1 MDDSKINGAISR
13 VKNCLDYSLK
23 KKYDIQNPETTQ
35 KLLLSHGMAKENF
48 DFIKNVEKIFSNNI
62 ADVSL
67 DANANKN
74 ETTISGIMNEAT
86 IPVNKVVGYRS
97 LYRKIKEMYGKTE
110 AKRLMGEMF
119 DYSLALADSS
129 KITLPYCFSIDASK
143 IVIEGRNF
151 GMLPSG
157 PSHRLSSYFSAL
169 NETVHQLSNHI
180 AGALAIG
187 SLFFDVAHILLYH
200 EKYTIEDLKNTT
212 VRKYIENCFQ
222 NFVHSV
228 NHLSRNAVESPF
240 TNISVF
246 DRQKLKTFLTPDN
259 MGWYFDEDFGVNESD
274 KEEYI
279 IQYIGELQSIFMDFF
294 DKGDPMNGGRNY
306 RFPVVTLNIS
316 KEIDNGSIRIMD
328 EEFVK
333 KISKHEIY
341 RYNIL
346 VSEGSKVAS
355 CCFDG
360 ETKFVTTE
368 GMKSFNEFFVGE
380 EIAVPTHTGEIK
392 KAVVKTYGT
401 QSLNRV
407 TFQNKL
413 GYLNSMHSVK
423 VTSNHEWILSDGSIT
438 NNLQVGDVIAK
449 TPEFDIYGVEVFA
462 DSEWEVSNIE
472 KDVCKELVWCLE
484 VEDNHSFILEGGIV
498 TRNCRLL
505 NNFELLE
512 MGGQMNSFGGAGISL
527 GSHRVVTINFN
538 RIALEATSFE
548 NYKEILN
555 ERIESSSKILEAH
568 RMLIKDLIDAGYQPF
583 MKRGWLRLERMFS
596 TLGVIGIVEAQE
608 TLKSKFNV
616 SEDVIEVSLKFLNEK
631 AKELTINTGNIYN
644 IEQIP
649 GESMAPKLAM
659 VDKMLFGES
668 NVPYELYSNQFVP
681 LWADANIYERMMVD
695 GKYNQLF
702 TGGGIVHFN
711 LGERVSEEQ
720 AKSLIKYAAEVG
732 CEHFA
737 LNPVY
742 SECESGHNSFGKH
755 EECPVCGKK
764 IVNYYTR
771 VVGFFVPVSS
781 FNTTRRN
788 WEFPK
793 RLFTKI

>member
-23 KKYDIQNPETTQ
+23 KKYDIQNTETTQ

-67 DANANKN
+67 DVNANKN

-274 KEEYI
+274 KEEYV

-355 CCFDG
+355 C
-360 ETKFVTTE
+360 
-368 GMKSFNEFFVGE
+368 
-380 EIAVPTHTGEIK
+380 
-392 KAVVKTYGT
+392 
-401 QSLNRV
+401 
-407 TFQNKL
+407 
-413 GYLNSMHSVK
+413 
-423 VTSNHEWILSDGSIT
+423 
-438 NNLQVGDVIAK
+438 
-449 TPEFDIYGVEVFA
+449 
-462 DSEWEVSNIE
+462 
-472 KDVCKELVWCLE
+472 
-484 VEDNHSFILEGGIV
+484 
-498 TRNCRLL
+498 CRLL

-616 SEDVIEVSLKFLNEK
+616 SEDVIEVSLKFLNDK

-681 LWADANIYERMMVD
+681 LWADANIYERMKVD

>member
-67 DANANKN
+67 DTNANKN

-274 KEEYI
+274 KEEYV

-316 KEIDNGSIRIMD
+316 KEINNGSIRIMD

-333 KISKHEIY
+333 NISKHEIY

-355 CCFDG
+355 C
-360 ETKFVTTE
+360 
-368 GMKSFNEFFVGE
+368 
-380 EIAVPTHTGEIK
+380 
-392 KAVVKTYGT
+392 
-401 QSLNRV
+401 
-407 TFQNKL
+407 
-413 GYLNSMHSVK
+413 
-423 VTSNHEWILSDGSIT
+423 
-438 NNLQVGDVIAK
+438 
-449 TPEFDIYGVEVFA
+449 
-462 DSEWEVSNIE
+462 
-472 KDVCKELVWCLE
+472 
-484 VEDNHSFILEGGIV
+484 
-498 TRNCRLL
+498 CRLL

-608 TLKSKFNV
+608 TLKTKFNV
-616 SEDVIEVSLKFLNEK
+616 SEDVIEVSLKLLNDK

>member
-23 KKYDIQNPETTQ
+23 KKYNIQNPDTTQ

-74 ETTISGIMNEAT
+74 ETTISGIMNEAA

-157 PSHRLSSYFSAL
+157 PAHRLSSYFSAL
-169 NETVHQLSNHI
+169 NETVHQLSNHL
-180 AGALAIG
+180 AGALAVG
-187 SLFFDVAHILLYH
+187 SLFFDVAHILIYH
-200 EKYTIEDLKNTT
+200 EGYSMDDLKNVT

-228 NHLSRNAVESPF
+228 NHLSRNSVESPF

-259 MGWYFDEDFGVNESD
+259 MGWYFDEDFGIEESN

-279 IQYIGELQSIFMDFF
+279 IQYIGELQSIFMEFF
-294 DKGDPMNGGRNY
+294 DKGDPLNGGRNY

-328 EEFVK
+328 EDFVK

-355 CCFDG
+355 C
-360 ETKFVTTE
+360 
-368 GMKSFNEFFVGE
+368 
-380 EIAVPTHTGEIK
+380 
-392 KAVVKTYGT
+392 
-401 QSLNRV
+401 
-407 TFQNKL
+407 
-413 GYLNSMHSVK
+413 
-423 VTSNHEWILSDGSIT
+423 
-438 NNLQVGDVIAK
+438 
-449 TPEFDIYGVEVFA
+449 
-462 DSEWEVSNIE
+462 
-472 KDVCKELVWCLE
+472 
-484 VEDNHSFILEGGIV
+484 
-498 TRNCRLL
+498 CRLL

-568 RMLIKDLIDAGYQPF
+568 RMLIKDLVDAGYQPF

-616 SEDVIEVSLKFLNEK
+616 SDDVIEVSLKFLNDK
-631 AKELTINTGNIYN
+631 ARELTISTGNIYN

-649 GESMAPKLAM
+649 GESMAPKLAT
-659 VDKMLFGES
+659 VDKMLFGED

-681 LWADANIYERMMVD
+681 LWAEANIYERMKID

-702 TGGGIVHFN
+702 TDGGIVHFN

-742 SECESGHNSFGKH
+742 SECEAGHNSFGKH

-764 IVNYYTR
+764 ITNYYTR

-793 RLFTKI
+793 RLFTSI

>member
-23 KKYDIQNPETTQ
+23 KKYDIQNSETTQ

-200 EKYTIEDLKNTT
+200 EKYNIEDLKNTT

-259 MGWYFDEDFGVNESD
+259 MGWYFDEDFGINESD

-316 KEIDNGSIRIMD
+316 KEINNGSIRIMD

-355 CCFDG
+355 CC
-360 ETKFVTTE
+360 
-368 GMKSFNEFFVGE
+368 
-380 EIAVPTHTGEIK
+380 
-392 KAVVKTYGT
+392 
-401 QSLNRV
+401 
-407 TFQNKL
+407 
-413 GYLNSMHSVK
+413 
-423 VTSNHEWILSDGSIT
+423 
-438 NNLQVGDVIAK
+438 
-449 TPEFDIYGVEVFA
+449 
-462 DSEWEVSNIE
+462 
-472 KDVCKELVWCLE
+472 
-484 VEDNHSFILEGGIV
+484 
-498 TRNCRLL
+498 RLL

-512 MGGQMNSFGGAGISL
+512 IGGQMNSFGGSGISL

-538 RIALEATSFE
+538 RIALEASSFE
-548 NYKEILN
+548 NYKEILE

-596 TLGVIGIVEAQE
+596 TLGVIGVVEAQE
-608 TLKSKFNV
+608 TLKTKFNV
-616 SEDVIEVSLKFLNEK
+616 SEDVIEVSLKVLNDK
-631 AKELTINTGNIYN
+631 ARELTINTGNIYN

-681 LWADANIYERMMVD
+681 LWADANIYERMKVD

>member
-23 KKYDIQNPETTQ
+23 KKYNIQNPDTTQ

-74 ETTISGIMNEAT
+74 ETTISGIMNEAA

-157 PSHRLSSYFSAL
+157 PAHRLSSYFSAL
-169 NETVHQLSNHI
+169 NETVHQLSNHL
-180 AGALAIG
+180 AGALAVG
-187 SLFFDVAHILLYH
+187 SLFFDVAHILIYH
-200 EKYTIEDLKNTT
+200 EGYTMEDLKNNN

-228 NHLSRNAVESPF
+228 NHLSRNSVESPF

-259 MGWYFDEDFGVNESD
+259 MGWYFDEDFGIEESN

-279 IQYIGELQSIFMDFF
+279 IQYIGELQSIFMEFF
-294 DKGDPMNGGRNY
+294 DKGDPLNGGRNY

-328 EEFVK
+328 EDFVK

-360 ETKFVTTE
+360 AQKFITTKGIKRFDD
-368 GMKSFNEFFVGE
+368 FFVGE
-380 EIAVPTHTGEIK
+380 LVEVPTHTGKIK
-392 KAVVKTYGT
+392 KATVNTYGI
-401 QSLNRV
+401 QPMNIV
-407 TFQNKL
+407 TFKNGTCEKF
-413 GYLNSMHSVK
+413 VK
-423 VTSNHEWILSDGSIT
+423 VTSNHEWILRDDSVT
-438 NNLQVGDVIAK
+438 NNLRVGDIIIKKPNVFDVVIDCI
-449 TPEFDIYGVEVFA
+449 ESFEDG
-462 DSEWEVSNIE
+462 EWVVDKIE
-472 KDVCKELVWCLE
+472 NNVCKSLAWCLD
-484 VEDNHSFILEGGIV
+484 VEDEHSFILDGGIV
-498 TRNCRLL
+498 TKNCRLL

-568 RMLIKDLIDAGYQPF
+568 RMLIKDLVDAGYQPF
-583 MKRGWLRLERMFS
+583 MKRGWLRLERMFF

-616 SEDVIEVSLKFLNEK
+616 SDDVIEVSLKFLNDK
-631 AKELTINTGNIYN
+631 ARELTISTGNIYN

-649 GESMAPKLAM
+649 GESMAPKLAT
-659 VDKMLFGES
+659 VDKMLFGEE

-681 LWADANIYERMMVD
+681 LWAEANIYERMKVD

-742 SECESGHNSFGKH
+742 SECEAGHNSFGKH

-764 IVNYYTR
+764 ITNYYTR

-793 RLFTKI
+793 RLFTSI

>member
-23 KKYDIQNPETTQ
+23 KKYDIQNSETTQ

-200 EKYTIEDLKNTT
+200 EKYNIEDLKNTT

-259 MGWYFDEDFGVNESD
+259 MGWYFDEDFGIDESD

-355 CCFDG
+355 CC
-360 ETKFVTTE
+360 
-368 GMKSFNEFFVGE
+368 
-380 EIAVPTHTGEIK
+380 
-392 KAVVKTYGT
+392 
-401 QSLNRV
+401 
-407 TFQNKL
+407 
-413 GYLNSMHSVK
+413 
-423 VTSNHEWILSDGSIT
+423 
-438 NNLQVGDVIAK
+438 
-449 TPEFDIYGVEVFA
+449 
-462 DSEWEVSNIE
+462 
-472 KDVCKELVWCLE
+472 
-484 VEDNHSFILEGGIV
+484 
-498 TRNCRLL
+498 RLL

-512 MGGQMNSFGGAGISL
+512 IGGQMNSFGGSGISL

-538 RIALEATSFE
+538 RIALEASSFE
-548 NYKEILN
+548 NYKEILE

-596 TLGVIGIVEAQE
+596 TLGVIGVVEAQE
-608 TLKSKFNV
+608 TLKTKFNV
-616 SEDVIEVSLKFLNEK
+616 SEDVIEVSLKVLNDK
-631 AKELTINTGNIYN
+631 ARELTINTGNIYN

-681 LWADANIYERMMVD
+681 LWADANIYERMKVD

>member
-1 MDDSKINGAISR
+1 MEDEN
-13 VKNCLDYSLK
+13 
-23 KKYDIQNPETTQ
+23 NPY
-35 KLLLSHGMAKENF
+35 F
-48 DFIKNVEKIFSNNI
+48 
-62 ADVSL
+62 
-67 DANANKN
+67 
-74 ETTISGIMNEAT
+74 
-86 IPVNKVVGYRS
+86 
-97 LYRKIKEMYGKTE
+97 
-110 AKRLMGEMF
+110 
-119 DYSLALADSS
+119 
-129 KITLPYCFSIDASK
+129 TLPN
-143 IVIEGRNF
+143 G
-151 GMLPSG
+151 
-157 PSHRLSSYFSAL
+157 
-169 NETVHQLSNHI
+169 
-180 AGALAIG
+180 
-187 SLFFDVAHILLYH
+187 
-200 EKYTIEDLKNTT
+200 
-212 VRKYIENCFQ
+212 
-222 NFVHSV
+222 
-228 NHLSRNAVESPF
+228 
-240 TNISVF
+240 
-246 DRQKLKTFLTPDN
+246 
-259 MGWYFDEDFGVNESD
+259 
-274 KEEYI
+274 I
-279 IQYIGELQSIFMDFF
+279 I
-294 DKGDPMNGGRNY
+294 
-306 RFPVVTLNIS
+306 
-316 KEIDNGSIRIMD
+316 
-328 EEFVK
+328 
-333 KISKHEIY
+333 
-341 RYNIL
+341 
-346 VSEGSKVAS
+346 
-355 CCFDG
+355 
-360 ETKFVTTE
+360 
-368 GMKSFNEFFVGE
+368 
-380 EIAVPTHTGEIK
+380 TG
-392 KAVVKTYGT
+392 
-401 QSLNRV
+401 
-407 TFQNKL
+407 
-413 GYLNSMHSVK
+413 
-423 VTSNHEWILSDGSIT
+423 
-438 NNLQVGDVIAK
+438 
-449 TPEFDIYGVEVFA
+449 
-462 DSEWEVSNIE
+462 
-472 KDVCKELVWCLE
+472 
-484 VEDNHSFILEGGIV
+484 
-498 TRNCRLL
+498 NCRLL

-681 LWADANIYERMMVD
+681 LWADANIYERMKVD

>member
-23 KKYDIQNPETTQ
+23 KKYDIQNSETTQ

-67 DANANKN
+67 DTNANKN

-328 EEFVK
+328 EEFVR

-355 CCFDG
+355 C
-360 ETKFVTTE
+360 
-368 GMKSFNEFFVGE
+368 
-380 EIAVPTHTGEIK
+380 
-392 KAVVKTYGT
+392 
-401 QSLNRV
+401 
-407 TFQNKL
+407 
-413 GYLNSMHSVK
+413 
-423 VTSNHEWILSDGSIT
+423 
-438 NNLQVGDVIAK
+438 
-449 TPEFDIYGVEVFA
+449 
-462 DSEWEVSNIE
+462 
-472 KDVCKELVWCLE
+472 
-484 VEDNHSFILEGGIV
+484 
-498 TRNCRLL
+498 CRLL

-608 TLKSKFNV
+608 TLKTKFNV
-616 SEDVIEVSLKFLNEK
+616 SEDVIEVSLKLLNDK

-681 LWADANIYERMMVD
+681 LWADANIYERMKVD

>member
-23 KKYDIQNPETTQ
+23 KKYNIQNSETTQ

-200 EKYTIEDLKNTT
+200 EKYNIEDLKNTT

-259 MGWYFDEDFGVNESD
+259 MGWYFDEDFGINESD

-316 KEIDNGSIRIMD
+316 KEINNGSIRIMD

-355 CCFDG
+355 CC
-360 ETKFVTTE
+360 
-368 GMKSFNEFFVGE
+368 
-380 EIAVPTHTGEIK
+380 
-392 KAVVKTYGT
+392 
-401 QSLNRV
+401 
-407 TFQNKL
+407 
-413 GYLNSMHSVK
+413 
-423 VTSNHEWILSDGSIT
+423 
-438 NNLQVGDVIAK
+438 
-449 TPEFDIYGVEVFA
+449 
-462 DSEWEVSNIE
+462 
-472 KDVCKELVWCLE
+472 
-484 VEDNHSFILEGGIV
+484 
-498 TRNCRLL
+498 RLL

-512 MGGQMNSFGGAGISL
+512 IGGQMNSFGGSGISL

-538 RIALEATSFE
+538 RIALEASSFE
-548 NYKEILN
+548 NYKEILE

-596 TLGVIGIVEAQE
+596 TLGVIGVVEAQE
-608 TLKSKFNV
+608 TLKTKFNV
-616 SEDVIEVSLKFLNEK
+616 SEDVIEVSLKVLNDK
-631 AKELTINTGNIYN
+631 ARELTINTGNIYN

-681 LWADANIYERMMVD
+681 LWADANIYERMKVD

>member
-67 DANANKN
+67 DTNANKN

-355 CCFDG
+355 CC
-360 ETKFVTTE
+360 
-368 GMKSFNEFFVGE
+368 
-380 EIAVPTHTGEIK
+380 
-392 KAVVKTYGT
+392 
-401 QSLNRV
+401 
-407 TFQNKL
+407 
-413 GYLNSMHSVK
+413 
-423 VTSNHEWILSDGSIT
+423 
-438 NNLQVGDVIAK
+438 
-449 TPEFDIYGVEVFA
+449 
-462 DSEWEVSNIE
+462 
-472 KDVCKELVWCLE
+472 
-484 VEDNHSFILEGGIV
+484 
-498 TRNCRLL
+498 RLL

-616 SEDVIEVSLKFLNEK
+616 SEDVIEVSLKFLNDK

-681 LWADANIYERMMVD
+681 LWADANIYERMKVD

>member
-23 KKYDIQNPETTQ
+23 KKYDIQNTETTQ

-67 DANANKN
+67 DVNANKN

-169 NETVHQLSNHI
+169 NETVHQLSNHV
-180 AGALAIG
+180 AGALAVG

-200 EKYTIEDLKNTT
+200 EKYSIEDLKNTT

-274 KEEYI
+274 KEEYV

-355 CCFDG
+355 C
-360 ETKFVTTE
+360 
-368 GMKSFNEFFVGE
+368 
-380 EIAVPTHTGEIK
+380 
-392 KAVVKTYGT
+392 
-401 QSLNRV
+401 
-407 TFQNKL
+407 
-413 GYLNSMHSVK
+413 
-423 VTSNHEWILSDGSIT
+423 
-438 NNLQVGDVIAK
+438 
-449 TPEFDIYGVEVFA
+449 
-462 DSEWEVSNIE
+462 
-472 KDVCKELVWCLE
+472 
-484 VEDNHSFILEGGIV
+484 
-498 TRNCRLL
+498 CRLL

-616 SEDVIEVSLKFLNEK
+616 SEDVIEVSLKFLNDK

-681 LWADANIYERMMVD
+681 LWADANIYERMKVD

>member
-23 KKYDIQNPETTQ
+23 KKYNIQNSETTQ

-200 EKYTIEDLKNTT
+200 EKYNIEDLKNTT

-259 MGWYFDEDFGVNESD
+259 MGWYFDEDFGINESD

-316 KEIDNGSIRIMD
+316 KEINNGSIRIMD

-355 CCFDG
+355 CC
-360 ETKFVTTE
+360 
-368 GMKSFNEFFVGE
+368 
-380 EIAVPTHTGEIK
+380 
-392 KAVVKTYGT
+392 
-401 QSLNRV
+401 
-407 TFQNKL
+407 
-413 GYLNSMHSVK
+413 
-423 VTSNHEWILSDGSIT
+423 
-438 NNLQVGDVIAK
+438 
-449 TPEFDIYGVEVFA
+449 
-462 DSEWEVSNIE
+462 
-472 KDVCKELVWCLE
+472 
-484 VEDNHSFILEGGIV
+484 
-498 TRNCRLL
+498 RLL

-512 MGGQMNSFGGAGISL
+512 IGGQMNSFGGSGISL

-538 RIALEATSFE
+538 RIALEASSFE

-596 TLGVIGIVEAQE
+596 TLGVIGVVEAQE
-608 TLKSKFNV
+608 TLKTKFNV
-616 SEDVIEVSLKFLNEK
+616 SEDVIEVSLKVLNDK
-631 AKELTINTGNIYN
+631 ARELTINTGNIYN

-681 LWADANIYERMMVD
+681 LWADANIYERMKVD